1 MAMKSPRVMS
11 LQKTRHFKDRAA
23 SPNESDIRELARD
36 TSLRTCRSTNGIP
49 RKNRSMMR
57 VAVNL
62 KLGTCSCG
70 ALFHVR
76 SVW

>member
-11 LQKTRHFKDRAA
+11 LQKTRQFKDRAA

-36 TSLRTCRSTNGIP
+36 TSLRTCQSTSGIP
-49 RKNRSMMR
+49 RKNRWIMR
-57 VAVNL
+57 IAVNL